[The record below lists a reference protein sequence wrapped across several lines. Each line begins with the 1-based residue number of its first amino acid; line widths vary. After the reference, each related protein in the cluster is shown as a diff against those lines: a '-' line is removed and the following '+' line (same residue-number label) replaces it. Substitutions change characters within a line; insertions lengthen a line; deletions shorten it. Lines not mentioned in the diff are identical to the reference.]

1 MHLLL
6 VGLAAPKVLAAFQP
20 LTPLFAED
28 PSVYWTFVLRQGQD
42 VPVETTF
49 SASGCADDG
58 HPVTNRYRLVA
69 VNQQYGASW
78 EEIPHGWN
86 TICAFQFLGLDPCL
100 LAGLPLVS
108 DWYEQRAIELVLTA
122 QEGIVTA

>member
-6 VGLAAPKVLAAFQP
+6 VGLAAPKVLATFQP

-28 PSVYWTFVLRQGQD
+28 PSVYWAFVMRQGQD

-49 SASGCADDG
+49 SASRCADNG

-86 TICAFQFLGLDPCL
+86 TIRAFQFLGLAPCL
-100 LAGLPLVS
+100 LASLPLVS

-122 QEGIVTA
+122 QEDIVTA